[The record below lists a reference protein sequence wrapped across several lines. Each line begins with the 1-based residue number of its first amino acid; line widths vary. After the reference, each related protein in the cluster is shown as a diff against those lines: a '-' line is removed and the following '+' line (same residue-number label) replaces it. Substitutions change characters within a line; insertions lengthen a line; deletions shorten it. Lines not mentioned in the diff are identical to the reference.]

1 MFYSPHLNR
10 WGLFFYERSK
20 NNEQRTDLYCEHRR
34 SSGTYRK
41 HRASGLHHPPV
52 RELLS
57 ANGSVINIREPGY
70 YDVDIS
76 ATFTAAAAGD
86 VTLTLLQDGVPVPG
100 ATATSTITTA
110 TTQVENSAIMATVR
124 VMCCGNSNLS
134 VLVGG
139 TAAPTISNMAVQVT
153 KI

>member
-1 MFYSPHLNR
+1 MS
-10 WGLFFYERSK
+10 
-20 NNEQRTDLYCEHRR
+20 
-34 SSGTYRK
+34 
-41 HRASGLHHPPV
+41 
-52 RELLS
+52 RELIYTANTAGAAVPIGNTVPLGSIIRRYGNCIS

-76 ATFTAAAAGD
+76 ATFTADAAGN